1 MTHWGTVMDRRIR
14 GARLQTHHLPSA
26 YLLLSLP
33 VVLSQW
39 VALFIVLIF
48 LHFPSVLFYVFIIL
62 KSALQQ
68 CFCLRLFLHIPLYDV
83 ISSRAGQPC
92 GERACHA
99 PPHSSCSVGR
109 MRRLELREY
118 VWPLSPAQNTHT
130 HLGLLH
136 HTAWTPSKGQINYVK
151 IMRGI
156 SNIPMHNSCVW
167 S

>member
-26 YLLLSLP
+26 YSLSLS
-33 VVLSQW
+33 LY
-39 VALFIVLIF
+39 LLYCHNE
-48 LHFPSVLFYVFIIL
+48 LHFSLFWFFFTSPPFYVFIIL

-130 HLGLLH
+130 HFRSFTPHGLDSIQRTDQLCED
-136 HTAWTPSKGQINYVK
+136 YE
-151 IMRGI
+151 R
-156 SNIPMHNSCVW
+156 NI
-167 S
+167 